1 MFWNV
6 LKNIFRTTGKKLER
20 RKRIKIEREMT
31 KFYKSDFQVARFNTR
46 PDSLAN
52 ECVDLLK
59 SKGYQIVVATNPL
72 YPQVATYERLSWAGF
87 EPDEFL
93 HVTTCENSCF
103 SKPNLNYYRH
113 LLKTLDKDA
122 EDCLMVGNDVDEDM
136 CALEIGMDVF
146 LLNECLINSKKKI
159 FLNIK
164 RKLESV

>member
-1 MFWNV
+1 
-6 LKNIFRTTGKKLER
+6 
-20 RKRIKIEREMT
+20 MT

-46 PDSLAN
+46 PDSLVN
-52 ECVDLLK
+52 ECVALLK

-93 HVTTCENSCF
+93 HVTTYENSCF

-146 LLNECLINSKKKI
+146 LLNECLINSKKKDI
-159 FLNIK
+159 SQYKKGNWKVFREYIDTLPNI
-164 RKLESV
+164 